1 MVDGYLL
8 YVNWRNNHNHVFV
21 CAQALSKRDA
31 SAATRQIQEDDTN
44 LVVPST
50 SGTTWHV
57 DAVLSRCP
65 CPVGVSGARCKHQ
78 MAVLQTFDVPA
89 SGTPELRK
97 LYYEIAG
104 GKILFV
110 SLGRVCVFVHA
121 CLWWVGDASVA
132 W

>member
-21 CAQALSKRDA
+21 CAQALSKRDVP
-31 SAATRQIQEDDTN
+31 AATRQMQEDDTS
-44 LVVPST
+44 LAVPSA

-78 MAVLQTFDVPA
+78 MAVLQTFDVMEAVPA
-89 SGTPELRK
+89 SRTTELRK

-104 GKILFV
+104 GKIRFYLY
-110 SLGRVCVFVHA
+110 LLAVCVFARA
-121 CLWWVGDASVA
+121 C
-132 W
+132 